1 MKYSRSPLVGFKKY
15 LSLTSVFVIILLLCF
30 HLVRGCSS
38 NYAYQRGKGY
48 LKIVISDKRY
58 DSDLARFAELS
69 LTEALHS
76 DPGNADIL
84 YELGKLHYYRAYYSE
99 EINTK
104 ESRIEALMNAR
115 QQFKGALRIKPTD
128 GYYHIYYALVNT
140 NILQN
145 RVSDPKFQSTSALEQ
160 RSCMDLAK
168 KHFEAAIVLDP
179 NNRYINEQ
187 YKIWKGKVGWIF
199 EQK

>member
-1 MKYSRSPLVGFKKY
+1 MKCSRSHLIRFKKY
-15 LSLTSVFVIILLLCF
+15 LSLTAVFVIAVVLCF
-30 HLVRGCSS
+30 HLVRGCNS

-48 LKIVISDKRY
+48 LKVVISDKRY
-58 DSDLARFAELS
+58 DSDLPKLAELS
-69 LTEALHS
+69 LKEALHS

-84 YELGKLHYYRAYYSE
+84 YELGKLYYYRAYYSE

-104 ESRIEALMNAR
+104 ESRIEALMNAK
-115 QQFKGALRIKPTD
+115 QQFEGALRMKPTD

-145 RVSDPKFQSTSALEQ
+145 RVSNPKFQSTSALEQ
-160 RSCMDLAK
+160 RSYMDLAK
-168 KHFEAAIVLDP
+168 KHFEVAIVLDP